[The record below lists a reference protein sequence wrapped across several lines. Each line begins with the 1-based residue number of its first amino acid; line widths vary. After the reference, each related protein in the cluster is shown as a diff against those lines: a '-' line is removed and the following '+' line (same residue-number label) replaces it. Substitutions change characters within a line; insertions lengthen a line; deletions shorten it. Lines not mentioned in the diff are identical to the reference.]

1 MDPSETLRDI
11 RELVTAWHEADLH
24 SVEREVAED
33 LVTRVESLDAWLTS
47 GGFLPSAWGER
58 ASCTDPDKREFHCC
72 GLDETEGRAML
83 GTYEES
89 EAHASEMICQHGGA
103 PGRQVYHWY
112 ARARA
117 AAFRV
122 RF

>member
-1 MDPSETLRDI
+1 MDPNETLRDI

-72 GLDETEGRAML
+72 GLDETE
-83 GTYEES
+83 
-89 EAHASEMICQHGGA
+89 
-103 PGRQVYHWY
+103 V
-112 ARARA
+112 
-117 AAFRV
+117 
-122 RF
+122 